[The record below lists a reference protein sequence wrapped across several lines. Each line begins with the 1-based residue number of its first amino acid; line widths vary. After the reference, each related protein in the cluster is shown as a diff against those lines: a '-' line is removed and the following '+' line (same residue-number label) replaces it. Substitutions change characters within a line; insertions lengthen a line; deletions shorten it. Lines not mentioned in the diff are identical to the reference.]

1 MLNFSLIFAVACG
14 TMLLILILTEVAEI
28 SVHSDTISSTNDEQ
42 LFSELGNKKFDPN
55 IDIVDPR

>member
-1 MLNFSLIFAVACG
+1 MNLYR
-14 TMLLILILTEVAEI
+14 LTEVAEI
-28 SVHSDTISSTNDEQ
+28 SVHSDTISSINDKQ